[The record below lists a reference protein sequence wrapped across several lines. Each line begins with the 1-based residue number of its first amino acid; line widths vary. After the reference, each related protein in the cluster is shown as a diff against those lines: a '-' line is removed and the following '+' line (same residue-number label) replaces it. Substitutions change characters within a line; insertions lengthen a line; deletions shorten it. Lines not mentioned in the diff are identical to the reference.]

1 MLLCSINYKIKENE
15 YISMNSRIYNEKLT
29 VIIVSFHSNHVIKNL
44 INGLKKN
51 IKIIVIENSLD
62 NKLKTKLESK
72 FKNVQVIIPKK
83 NLGNGGGINLGLSLV
98 KTEFSLYLDADT
110 IPEKDMIDVLLGNT
124 EKIKNFSILA
134 PKEQNYNYG
143 EGQYVEHDKSK
154 SYHKMK
160 FITGCALLFNMKS
173 LNKTGYFDENI
184 FLYYEEHDLYHRCL
198 KLGLDIYLI
207 DDAKFIH
214 HGTSSTNSSYNHEI
228 YLNRNWHYCWSK
240 FYYFKKNYGYF
251 YGIRKTIPNFLRA
264 LRKYIFYK
272 SVGNKKNSSL
282 HMAEIQG
289 LVTSYFL
296 RKSSRRPKI
305 DT

>member
-1 MLLCSINYKIKENE
+1 MLLCSINYKIKKNE
-15 YISMNSRIYNEKLT
+15 YIDMNSRIYNEKLT
-29 VIIVSFHSNHVIKNL
+29 VIIVSFHSNHVIENL
-44 INGLKKN
+44 INVLEQN

-62 NKLKTKLESK
+62 YKLKSNLEKK
-72 FKNVQVIIPKK
+72 FKNVKVIIPKQ
-83 NLGNGGGINLGLSLV
+83 NLGNGGGINLGLSLA
-98 KTEFSLYLDADT
+98 KTDFSLYLDADT
-110 IPEKDMIDVLLGNT
+110 VPEKDMIDVLLKNT

-143 EGQYVEHDKSK
+143 EDQYIQHEKNETCHR
-154 SYHKMK
+154 MK
-160 FITGCALLFNMKS
+160 FITGCALLFNMES

-214 HGTSSTNSSYNHEI
+214 HGTSSTNSNYNYEI

-251 YGIRKTIPNFLRA
+251 YGIKKTIPNFLRA

-272 SVGNKKNSSL
+272 ITGNKKNSSL
-282 HMAEIQG
+282 HIAELQG
-289 LVTSYFL
+289 LMSSYFL

-305 DT
+305 NT